1 MRMDHWIPTALM
13 PDTEQRVR
21 ARVFVASVWLLAAL
35 ILIAAV
41 VRFNASP
48 MSGASLAA
56 IGSATLLLVLAPWIL
71 RRSGQL
77 TTTALILPS
86 VLLGLVLA
94 VANENGGIQAPVIIA
109 APLVP
114 VTAAYFCGWRAGLLF
129 TAAVFALLAELLSQY
144 LAGTS
149 APPPFKTAE
158 QLWWV
163 RAVVTACVIAFL
175 VGIACL
181 YDLQR
186 RTATAELVASEAR
199 YRLAAAAGKELAFAW
214 NERSGFQFSQ
224 APANLFPG
232 IPRDETSDRRRG
244 LEQVLTV
251 DQQHRFDRAWSAAV
265 AVSADFSHCVAIDAD
280 GHAQGALH
288 VLASPQSGPDGLQY
302 HGVLRRLDPGL
313 TIGDQDLR
321 ILPELIAGL
330 RQEQAIVRKN
340 LQMQVEDAADPT
352 LQAMLRASA
361 QEALQRASEMLDRTQ
376 ELLEPAPKTGLVA
389 MERFGLRHVLAQAI
403 EQFRAQELGDVQWR
417 DELPSDSEMHGQAR
431 ELGRALAILLRE
443 SALRNGGKIRLHSEA
458 LGAHLWLRIRSAQR
472 HPMARPPAKLGATR
486 TALRT
491 LHRQQAQQILRLHGG
506 DLRQNS
512 SGDPTLI
519 EVVLP
524 YRPMAT
530 EHTTP
535 AAQQTLNTADA
546 PKLAR

>member
-1 MRMDHWIPTALM
+1 MRLDDWIPMAVAQG
-13 PDTEQRVR
+13 TEQRVR
-21 ARVFVASVWLLAAL
+21 ARVFIASVWLLAAL
-35 ILIAAV
+35 ILIAAI

-48 MSGASLAA
+48 MSGASIAA
-56 IGSATLLLVLAPWIL
+56 VGTAVLLLVCAPWIL

-86 VLLGLVLA
+86 ILLCLVLV
-94 VANENGGIQAPVIIA
+94 VASENGGIQAPVIIA

-114 VTAAYFCGWRAGLLF
+114 VTAAYFCGWRAGLLY

-144 LAGTS
+144 LAGNA
-149 APPPFKTAE
+149 APPPFETAE

-163 RAVVTACVIAFL
+163 RAVVTACVVAFL

-186 RTATAELVASEAR
+186 RTATAELVSSEAR
-199 YRLAAAAGKELAFAW
+199 YRLAAAAGKELAFTW
-214 NERSGFQFSQ
+214 SERAGFQFSQ

-232 IPRDETSDRRRG
+232 IPRDKSRERRRG
-244 LEQVLTV
+244 LEQVLSV
-251 DQQHRFDRAWSAAV
+251 DEQHRFDRAWSAAV
-265 AVSADFSHCVAIDAD
+265 AVSADFAHCVAIQAD
-280 GHAQGALH
+280 DQAQGVLH
-288 VLASPQSGPDGLQY
+288 VLASPQAGPDGPQY

-340 LQMQVEDAADPT
+340 LQMQAKDAADPT

-361 QEALQRASEMLDRTQ
+361 EEALQRASEMLDRTQ
-376 ELLEPAPKTGLVA
+376 ELLEPAPRSALVTV
-389 MERFGLRHVLAQAI
+389 ERFGLRPILTQTV

-417 DELPSDSEMHGQAR
+417 DQLPTDSEMHGQAR
-431 ELGRALAILLRE
+431 ELGRALAILIREAGLR
-443 SALRNGGKIRLHSEA
+443 SAGQIQLHSEA
-458 LGAHLWLRIRSAQR
+458 RGAHLWLRIRSKQR
-472 HPMARPPAKLGATR
+472 HPLARAPSKLGASR

-512 SGDPTLI
+512 SSDPSLI

-524 YRPMAT
+524 YRPMTPDPGTQDLQPPLSAT
-530 EHTTP
+530 E
-535 AAQQTLNTADA
+535 N

>member
-1 MRMDHWIPTALM
+1 MRLDYWIPITLRQ
-13 PDTEQRVR
+13 DTEQRVR
-21 ARVFVASVWLLAAL
+21 ARVFIASVWLLAVL
-35 ILIAAV
+35 ILIAGV

-48 MSGASLAA
+48 MSGASMAA
-56 IGSATLLLVLAPWIL
+56 IGTAILLLACAPWIL
-71 RRSGQL
+71 HRSGQL

-144 LAGTS
+144 LAGSS
-149 APPPFKTAE
+149 APPPFETAE

-163 RAVVTACVIAFL
+163 RAVVTACVVAFL

-186 RTATAELVASEAR
+186 RIATAELVASEAR

-214 NERSGFQFSQ
+214 SERAGFQFSQ
-224 APANLFPG
+224 APAHLFPG
-232 IPRDETSDRRRG
+232 IPPDESSERRRG
-244 LEQVLTV
+244 LEQLLTV
-251 DQQHRFDRAWSAAV
+251 DQQHGFDRAWSAAV
-265 AVSADFSHCVAIDAD
+265 AVSADFSHCVSIQAN
-280 GHAQGALH
+280 GQAQGALH
-288 VLASPQSGPDGLQY
+288 VLASPEAGPDGPQY

-340 LQMQVEDAADPT
+340 LQMQSEDASDAT

-376 ELLEPAPKTGLVA
+376 ELMAPAPRSALVA
-389 MERFGLRHVLAQAI
+389 VERFGLRHILTQAI
-403 EQFRAQELGDVQWR
+403 EQFRAQDLGDVQWR
-417 DELPSDSEMHGQAR
+417 DELPRDSEMHGQAR
-431 ELGRALAILLRE
+431 ELSRALAILIRE
-443 SALRNGGKIRLHSEA
+443 AALRNAGKIQLHSEA
-458 LGAHLWLRIRSAQR
+458 SGAHLWLRIRSAQR
-472 HPMARPPAKLGATR
+472 HPMARPPATLGASR

-491 LHRQQAQQILRLHGG
+491 LHRQQAQQVLRLHGG
-506 DLRQNS
+506 DLRQTSTN
-512 SGDPTLI
+512 DPTLI

-524 YRPMAT
+524 YRPMESESVTQGVQPPLSAT
-530 EHTTP
+530 ENPKP
-535 AAQQTLNTADA
+535 A
-546 PKLAR
+546 R

>member
-1 MRMDHWIPTALM
+1 MPMDHWVPIALM
-13 PDTEQRVR
+13 QDTEQRVR
-21 ARVFVASVWLLAAL
+21 ARVFIASVWLLAAL
-35 ILIAAV
+35 ILVAALI
-41 VRFNASP
+41 RYNASP
-48 MSGASLAA
+48 MSSASIAA
-56 IGSATLLLVLAPWIL
+56 IGTAILLLICAPWIL

-86 VLLGLVLA
+86 VLLGLVVA
-94 VANENGGIQAPVIIA
+94 VANQNGGIQAPVIIA

-114 VTAAYFCGWRAGLLF
+114 VTAAYFCGWRAGLLY
-129 TAAVFALLAELLSQY
+129 TAVVFALLAELLSQY

-149 APPPFKTAE
+149 APPPFETAE

-163 RAVVTACVIAFL
+163 RAAITACVIAFL

-186 RTATAELVASEAR
+186 RTATAELITSEAR

-214 NERSGFQFSQ
+214 NERTGFQFSQ

-232 IPRDETSDRRRG
+232 MPREETSDRRRG
-244 LEQVLTV
+244 LEQLLTI
-251 DQQHRFDRAWSAAV
+251 DQQHGFDRAWSAAV
-265 AVSADFSHCVAIDAD
+265 AVSADFSHCVAIDVD
-280 GHAQGALH
+280 GHTQGALH

-330 RQEQAIVRKN
+330 RQEQAIVRKS

-376 ELLEPAPKTGLVA
+376 ELLEPTPRTALVA
-389 MERFGLRHVLAQAI
+389 MERFGLRHILAQAI
-403 EQFRAQELGDVQWR
+403 EQFRARELGEVEWR
-417 DELPSDSEMHGQAR
+417 DELPTDSEMHGQAR
-431 ELGRALAILLRE
+431 DLGRALAILLRE
-443 SALRNGGKIRLHSEA
+443 SALRNAGKIRLHSEA
-458 LGAHLWLRIRSAQR
+458 NGAHLWLRIRSAQR
-472 HPMARPPAKLGATR
+472 HPMARPPAKLGASR

-512 SGDPTLI
+512 ADAPTLI

-524 YRPMAT
+524 YRPLAS
-530 EHTTP
+530 ERATP
-535 AAQQTLNTADA
+535 AAQQTLSAA
-546 PKLAR
+546 EGPKLAR